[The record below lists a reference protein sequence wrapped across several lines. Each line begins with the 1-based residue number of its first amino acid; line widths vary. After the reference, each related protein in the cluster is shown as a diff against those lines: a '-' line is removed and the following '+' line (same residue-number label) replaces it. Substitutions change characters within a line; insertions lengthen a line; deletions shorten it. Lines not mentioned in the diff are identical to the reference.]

1 MAGLYGACAPCRIRG
16 SIIIVRAVIIRMVL
30 GSRTESGGLAE
41 RLNAPV
47 LKTGVPE
54 RAPEVRILHP
64 PPRITFRKIK
74 VGCLGALRLGMVF
87 PRENPSIFE
96 GERKRP
102 LGNAEVRTDYC
113 PSGRQRNFFDFL
125 SDLRS
130 DGVLSCIS
138 LRTRIFPFST
148 SQIVMTFL
156 CFGGDKTTALS
167 ATEKSSK
174 NVWFEFW
181 RFRFALIRHHF
192 LNGIKKFLCYNRFM
206 LSVIQF
212 AVVLDNSIVDFVL
225 EHILII

>member
-102 LGNAEVRTDYC
+102 LGNAEVRTNLFEKI
-113 PSGRQRNFFDFL
+113 PNPFGIFL
-125 SDLRS
+125 
-130 DGVLSCIS
+130 
-138 LRTRIFPFST
+138 
-148 SQIVMTFL
+148 
-156 CFGGDKTTALS
+156 
-167 ATEKSSK
+167 
-174 NVWFEFW
+174 
-181 RFRFALIRHHF
+181 
-192 LNGIKKFLCYNRFM
+192 
-206 LSVIQF
+206 
-212 AVVLDNSIVDFVL
+212 
-225 EHILII
+225 